1 MVRVEQIDPIAQAE
15 PISQLLQQ
23 AWDPPCLY
31 YTADYLRWQFGFPA
45 STPSI
50 GYAAY
55 DSEEMIGFMGAIPRR
70 LQLGQTC
77 SEAYIVSF
85 FAIRPGWRPTL
96 VPASLY
102 AKMLAAFR
110 EADVPI
116 VGFAVPGQG
125 GERIAARA
133 YPAARFGFQ
142 TMGPFLGYGY
152 RPSPP
157 YKPATVEVRETTDPG
172 LLASAAE
179 ACAEMR
185 MLCNVP
191 NRRMLAHYLRDPQPR
206 IAVSLHSDD
215 GELLGAA
222 MIVRSTIVTPQRHR
236 IVTTIDNLFLPCV
249 GADAL
254 YALCHFAG
262 HCWAEPGTPQ
272 NVVLPNLW
280 GINTDVLQAA
290 GLRHNGG
297 RFMGYACAPDPQHP
311 FLRAEGTNLE
321 IV

>member
-1 MVRVEQIDPIAQAE
+1 MRVESIDLIAHAE

-23 AWDPPCLY
+23 AWDPPCLF
-31 YTADYLRWQFGFPA
+31 YTPDYLRWQFRFPA
-45 STPSI
+45 TTPAI

-55 DSEEMIGFMGAIPRR
+55 DGEEMIGFMGAFPRH
-70 LQLGQTC
+70 LQFGQTR

-85 FAIRPGWRPTL
+85 FAIRPAWRPTL

-110 EADVPI
+110 QANVPI

-142 TMGPFLGYGY
+142 TLGPFLGYGY
-152 RPSPP
+152 RPCPP
-157 YKPATVEVRETTDPG
+157 FKPASVEIRETTDLN
-172 LLASAAE
+172 LLMEAAE
-179 ACAEMR
+179 ACTEAR
-185 MLCNVP
+185 LLCNVP
-191 NRRMLAHYLRDPQPR
+191 DQPMLAHYLKDPQPR
-206 IAVSLHSDD
+206 IAVSLHDKK
-215 GELLGAA
+215 GKRIGAA

-236 IVTTIDNLFLPCV
+236 IITTIDNLFLPCPS
-249 GADAL
+249 AEAL
-254 YALCHFAG
+254 YALCHFAST
-262 HCWAEPGTPQ
+262 CWTEPGSPLG
-272 NVVLPNLW
+272 VVLPNLW
-280 GINTDVLQAA
+280 GIGPDVLQAA